1 MEQEKFMQER
11 TAIIASIVGLHARPA
26 AVFVQ
31 AVVETGIAVTL
42 SCEGRSVNA
51 SSLLAVLSLGIGRE
65 QLVTLF
71 ADGEETGPT
80 LDSLV
85 GILQTDFDQK

>member
-1 MEQEKFMQER
+1 MPER
-11 TAIIASIVGLHARPA
+11 SAIIASSVGLHARPA

-31 AVVETGIAVTL
+31 AVMETGISVTL
-42 SCEGRSVNA
+42 TCERRSVNA

-65 QLVTLF
+65 QLVTLS
-71 ADGEETGPT
+71 ADGAETGPA

-85 GILQTDFDQK
+85 DILQTDFDQK